1 MTFTHPSN
9 TYRLDFTAVTD
20 VLFEDRTFT
29 QKADSK
35 ETFQIEI
42 ELLSKDILL
51 DDIFKLLL
59 NIFSK
64 R

>member
-1 MTFTHPSN
+1 M
-9 TYRLDFTAVTD
+9 
-20 VLFEDRTFT
+20 DRTFT
-29 QKADSK
+29 QTKDSK

-42 ELLSKDILL
+42 ELLSKDVVV

-59 NIFSK
+59 KIFSK